1 MNNKFLLTLIIVS
14 VATFLNAQQRF
25 SAKIDQATVYM
36 RGAALTHTTSAS
48 LPSGNYDILI
58 DGISPNIEINSL
70 KVKAN
75 GVLISAVEFSNDFIT
90 PREESAKIKKLED
103 SLEMYQLQ
111 LQDVS
116 NDLVVQKHL
125 LKLIT
130 DATSNNMATTE
141 TIVSIADINANM
153 ELYKTKATPIQKNID
168 ADNKKIAKLNETI
181 GRISQQLKQDAV
193 RNKQKTGL
201 VKLAVSVP
209 EKVNTKFTI
218 TYFTNT
224 ASWTPCYDINIPS
237 MEKNIT
243 LLAKAQVRQTTGLD
257 WNNVKLTLSNATPNR
272 GGEAPILST
281 WFLNFMR
288 LGGVAYNA
296 RQNAVVMSKTTAIA
310 ESAGAVADEEDAEIS
325 VDYAA
330 PIFMDDY
337 VEVDEQEV
345 HVNYAISVP
354 YDIPGNGKSQLIDL
368 KNYQI
373 KSDYYYYSVPKM
385 VEETYLLAVLS
396 DYENLNLLPGMA
408 TVSYN
413 NTFVGRTYIQPNT
426 SEKEFRLTLTT
437 EPRIS
442 VKREKR
448 SDFCTTKSIGNTT
461 TVTQSYL
468 ITVKNNQNKTVNLTL
483 KDQYPISSNK
493 DIDVKV
499 VEITPG
505 AKINN
510 NETGIVTWETTLS
523 AGETK
528 TFVITYSVK
537 YPKDRNVAL

>member
-1 MNNKFLLTLIIVS
+1 MNKNFSITLFLLF

-25 SAKIDQATVYM
+25 SAKIDQATVYL
-36 RGAALTHTTSAS
+36 RGAALTHTTTAS
-48 LPSGNYDILI
+48 LPSGSYDILI
-58 DGISPNIEINSL
+58 DGISPNIEVSSL

-103 SLEMYQLQ
+103 SLEMYKQQ
-111 LQDVS
+111 YQDVS

-141 TIVSIADINANM
+141 NIVSIADINANM
-153 ELYKTKATPIQKNID
+153 ELYKTKAAPIQKNID

-181 GRISQQLKQDAV
+181 ERLNQQIKQDAV

-201 VKLAVSVP
+201 VRLAVSVP
-209 EKVNTKFTI
+209 EKINTKFTI

-237 MEKNIT
+237 MEKNIN
-243 LLAKAQVRQTTGLD
+243 LQAKAQVRQTTGLD
-257 WNNVKLTLSNATPNR
+257 WNNVNLTLSNATPNR

-288 LGGVAYNA
+288 TGAGYFSA
-296 RQNAVVMSKTTAIA
+296 RSNAVVMNKAT
-310 ESAGAVADEEDAEIS
+310 AVAETADANVAKDEDLSI
-325 VDYAA
+325 DYAA

-408 TVSYN
+408 TISYN

-448 SDFCTTKSIGNTT
+448 SDFCSTKHIGNTT

-468 ITVKNNQNKTVNLTL
+468 ITVKNNQNKAINLTL

-499 VEITPG
+499 IEITPG

-510 NETGIVTWETTLS
+510 SETGIVTWETSLN

-537 YPKDRNVAL
+537 YPKEKNVAL